1 MQALQVKSLG
11 RFQRIPE
18 GFLKHVSSKTLQN
31 LCSGM
36 NYSLSSQDSKRHL
49 EELGNWQTDYIIS
62 TDTCNHHH
70 SQLQK
75 FFICLK
81 EALSPSAV
89 SPASPPQFP
98 QTTTNLL
105 SISTDL
111 SILDISYKGNHTV
124 CDLLGLNPF
133 FLSIKFS
140 RFIHLQH
147 CSFIYSI
154 HLVSALHS
162 FVCLITVH
170 HMDITHFSHSFIA
183 WWTFVLFPLF

>member
-62 TDTCNHHH
+62 TDTCNHHR

-75 FFICLK
+75 FFICLRSPVPISN
-81 EALSPSAV
+81 LSCFSSPV
-89 SPASPPQFP
+89 S
-98 QTTTNLL
+98 
-105 SISTDL
+105 
-111 SILDISYKGNHTV
+111 LD
-124 CDLLGLNPF
+124 
-133 FLSIKFS
+133 
-140 RFIHLQH
+140 
-147 CSFIYSI
+147 
-154 HLVSALHS
+154 
-162 FVCLITVH
+162 H
-170 HMDITHFSHSFIA
+170 H
-183 WWTFVLFPLF
+183 